1 MQAFGTPIKVQFT
14 LFQNQKQTQ
23 ISFYCFEFGNVSLCE
38 FCCVCVSIDNDIVAL
53 MHCRRG
59 FIIGGGC
66 DFMFGKA
73 VSNGV
78 RFCIHTN

>member
-1 MQAFGTPIKVQFT
+1 MNSV
-14 LFQNQKQTQ
+14 
-23 ISFYCFEFGNVSLCE
+23 
-38 FCCVCVSIDNDIVAL
+38 VCVSIDNDIVAL
-53 MHCRRG
+53 MHCRHG

-73 VSNGV
+73 VCNGV